1 MDDLFKNRWEP
12 FAGVAESQRHNSGQ
26 FVVYQY
32 GSTAAHSWETAPGKD
47 TCQVSSSNLKKLCD
61 FHF

>member
-32 GSTAAHSWETAPGKD
+32 GSTAAHSWETAPGK
-47 TCQVSSSNLKKLCD
+47 
-61 FHF
+61 